1 MIFSLLRSDL
11 IAIDPKQDKIKCA
24 GIINVGTIVKYFTQ
38 IPSIPR
44 VSDMI

>member
-24 GIINVGTIVKYFTQ
+24 GIINVRTIVKYFTN
-38 IPSIPR
+38 
-44 VSDMI
+44 MKTLKEKKKN